1 MAGSY
6 ENTNSWPQGPNV
18 YAEAA
23 IVMDAS
29 TGLILYEKNMNGA
42 YYPASI
48 TKILSSLIIIENSSP
63 GEVVTFSRDAVFN
76 VELDST
82 RIGIDVGEQL
92 TIQQCLYGIL
102 LESANEVTYAAAEH
116 VAGSISAFSDMMN
129 EKAKSLGALN
139 SNFVNPHGLPDDNH
153 YTTAYDMALIT
164 REAMKNETFRKITG
178 TRTYQIPPTNKQ
190 VETRY
195 LRNHRS
201 C

>member
-1 MAGSY
+1 
-6 ENTNSWPQGPNV
+6 
-18 YAEAA
+18 
-23 IVMDAS
+23 
-29 TGLILYEKNMNGA
+29 
-42 YYPASI
+42 
-48 TKILSSLIIIENSSP
+48 
-63 GEVVTFSRDAVFN
+63 
-76 VELDST
+76 
-82 RIGIDVGEQL
+82 
-92 TIQQCLYGIL
+92 
-102 LESANEVTYAAAEH
+102 
-116 VAGSISAFSDMMN
+116 MMN